1 MWDLGATNG
10 IVHIID
16 SILSDPDDE
25 TVDIGLTTPTV
36 KSTTAMSTSVST
48 ATVSTVETVRT
59 TVKISGASVPHT
71 NFICLILVL
80 IFFN

>member
-1 MWDLGATNG
+1 MCDLGATNG

-36 KSTTAMSTSVST
+36 KSTSV
-48 ATVSTVETVRT
+48 ATTIMSTVETVRT
-59 TVKISGASVPHT
+59 TVKISKASVAVPHAKL
-71 NFICLILVL
+71 ICNLLVL
-80 IFFN
+80 IVIC